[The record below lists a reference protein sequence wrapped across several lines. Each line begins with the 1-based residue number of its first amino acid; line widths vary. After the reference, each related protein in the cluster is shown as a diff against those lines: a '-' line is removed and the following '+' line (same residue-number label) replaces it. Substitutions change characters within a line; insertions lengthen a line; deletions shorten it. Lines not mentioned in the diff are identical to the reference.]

1 LSNNVSRIRAI
12 LTHISWAQDQKY
24 GGRQM
29 GQWLLS
35 SLAQVYIFSGAHN
48 SNQKLSKFLKPGTG
62 GTVAGTGQ
70 YLKSMDPD
78 VFVAIADPEG
88 SGLYNK
94 VICYFLSKAG
104 FWNSQ

>member
-1 LSNNVSRIRAI
+1 MGTGPEI
-12 LTHISWAQDQKY
+12 W
-24 GGRQM
+24 RQTN
-29 GQWLLS
+29 GTV
-35 SLAQVYIFSGAHN
+35 AAFVSGAGIYYSSVHN
-48 SNQKLSKFLKPGTG
+48 STRKLSKFLKPGTG

-104 FWNSQ
+104 FWSSQ